1 MTVQLISQRTRID
14 LQRNERLDANT
25 RSQSVLRESSVAWL
39 IVTLALVLVF
49 PQLTFPQGQGEKLKL
64 IINGQAT
71 QVPVIQVNGQAYVG
85 LQALADAMSGSLSYS
100 GSAIALSVPD
110 RSGGGSVGAA
120 KQSVPQPAP
129 ARIESQNQ
137 GFSQAF
143 LTAGIEQMS
152 TLREWHAAL
161 TTSIEGGIPVSS
173 AVLAPY
179 RAQATTNLRL
189 ATVAATTSSDRN
201 ALQLLNNEF
210 QNMAKLSDKYVK
222 LRANLAYISPDALQK
237 DDLNRSIVACGHS
250 LGAMAATGQFVDDG
264 SCH

>member
-1 MTVQLISQRTRID
+1 MLK
-14 LQRNERLDANT
+14 
-25 RSQSVLRESSVAWL
+25 ESSVAWL
-39 IVTLALVLVF
+39 IVTLALVSVF
-49 PQLTFPQGQGEKLKL
+49 PQLTFPQSPGEKRTL
-64 IINGQAT
+64 IINGQTT
-71 QVPVIQVNGQAYVG
+71 QVPVIQVHGRAYVG
-85 LQALADAMSGSLSYS
+85 LEALADAVKGSLSYA

-110 RSGGGSVGAA
+110 RSGGGSVNAA
-120 KQSVPQPAP
+120 RQTEPQPAP
-129 ARIESQNQ
+129 APTEPQNP

-152 TLREWHAAL
+152 TLREWHTAL

-189 ATVAATTSSDRN
+189 AMVAATTASDRS
-201 ALQLLNNEF
+201 AFQLLNNEF

-222 LRANLAYISPDALQK
+222 LRANLTYTSPDALHN
-237 DDLNRSIVACGHS
+237 DDLNRRIIACGHS
-250 LGAMAATGQFVDDG
+250 LGVMAASGQFIDDG